1 MKVFEKL
8 NCFIQLNSSKLN
20 FSDDQPVRILLAVIE
35 NWRDD
40 KKKKFCVKTSF
51 VKKFSILNL
60 IKRNNAKYMWLKEG
74 ERGF

>member
-40 KKKKFCVKTSF
+40 KKK
-51 VKKFSILNL
+51 ILS
-60 IKRNNAKYMWLKEG
+60 
-74 ERGF
+74 